1 MVIELEKNKMTE
13 QVKSANGKL
22 GILMPGLGAVAT
34 TMISG
39 VAAVKKGLSKPIGS
53 LTQMGTIRIGK
64 RTEKKE
70 PKIKDFV
77 PLAAL
82 EDLVFGGWDVYEDN
96 VYEAAMNARVLDA
109 NLLRDVKEELQAIK
123 PMRAA
128 FDRNYVKNLDGKFVK
143 DIDNRYELALA
154 VMEDINNFKADNNCD
169 RIVLVWCGSTEI
181 YFEPSAVHQSLAA
194 FEQGLKDN
202 DPLIAPSMI
211 YAYAALKLGIPFAN
225 GAPNLTVD
233 IPALIELATE
243 TNTPIAG
250 KDFKTGQTLMKTIL
264 APGLAARSLGVN
276 GWFSDNILGNRDGL
290 VLDDPDNFKTKE
302 VSKLGVL
309 EDIFKP
315 ELNPDLYGDMYHKI
329 RINYYPPHGDNK
341 ESWDNIDIFGWLG
354 YKMQIKINFL
364 CRDSILAA
372 PIVLDLAL
380 FMDLAKRA
388 NMSGIQEWLSFYLR
402 SPQTIPGVP
411 AENDI
416 FKQLIKL
423 QNTLRYIMGEE
434 LITHLGQDYEE
445 EVVETV

>member
-1 MVIELEKNKMTE
+1 MRE
-13 QVKSANGKL
+13 QVKTANGKL
-22 GILMPGLGAVAT
+22 GILVPGLGAVAT

-64 RTEKKE
+64 RTEKNE

-109 NLLRDVKEELQAIK
+109 NLLRDVKDELHAIK

-143 DIDNRYELALA
+143 DMDNRHELALA
-154 VMEDINNFKADNNCD
+154 VMDDIKNFKADNNCD

-181 YFEPSAVHQSLAA
+181 YFEPSAVHDSLAA

-225 GAPNLTVD
+225 GAPNLTID
-233 IPALIELATE
+233 IPALIELAKE

-264 APGLAARSLGVN
+264 APGLAARSLGVT

-315 ELNPDLYGDMYHKI
+315 EINPDLYGDMYHKI

-388 NMSGIQEWLSFYLR
+388 NLSGIQEWLSFYLK

-423 QNTLRYIMGEE
+423 QNTLRFIMGEE
-434 LITHLGQDYEE
+434 LITHLGQDYQE
-445 EVVETV
+445 EVVETA

>member
-1 MVIELEKNKMTE
+1 MKE
-13 QVKSANGKL
+13 QVKSADGKL

-34 TMISG
+34 TMIAG

-53 LTQMGTIRIGK
+53 LTQMGSIRIGK

-77 PLAAL
+77 PLANL
-82 EDLVFGGWDVYEDN
+82 ENLVFGGWDVYEDN
-96 VYEAAMNARVLDA
+96 VYEAALNARVLDA
-109 NLLRDVKEELQAIK
+109 NLLRDVREELQAIK

-128 FDRNYVKNLDGKFVK
+128 FDRNYVKNLTGTHVK
-143 DIDNRYELALA
+143 QTENRYELAQE
-154 VMEDINNFKADNNCD
+154 VMEDIKNFKSENNCD

-181 YFEPSAVHQSLAA
+181 YFEPSAVHESLAA
-194 FEQGLKDN
+194 FEQGLRDN

-233 IPALIELATE
+233 IPALIELAKE

-315 ELNPDLYGDMYHKI
+315 EVNPDLYGDMYHKI

-388 NMSGIQEWLSFYLR
+388 NMSGIQEWLSFYLK

-416 FKQLIKL
+416 FKQLMKL

-445 EVVETV
+445 ELVETL